1 MVTIDAS
8 NGWMKLHV
16 VRVMAPGYALLDWIH
31 GGTLSARCTKEPGDQ
46 GMSGYVPNPPKNVR
60 YDEAK
65 PVDIHAK
72 RWAEYEKHGKAP
84 APAKEKVRVAL
95 RIGVFFDGTLNNASN
110 AASGLLCGAHHPIR
124 PEDVDASCKPYMA
137 DPEGSYGNDVS
148 NVSKLFDLYPSAK
161 DVEGE
166 GSIRLSIRSI
176 YIEGIGTT
184 GGVED
189 KLLNAATGRGNTGV
203 AAKVQ
208 QAFSDLKDSI
218 RELIDNSPG
227 CEITSLTFDTFGFSR
242 GAAAARH
249 FANEIVRC
257 KQGPLGEVLRSNPKG
272 FSSGFGNQFNSE
284 VIMGFVG
291 LFDTVPSVAGVTN
304 FANIQSPVAPGIKLY
319 LDRRYFTD
327 VVQLVA
333 RDEHRANFALST
345 VVPAHRE
352 ISLPGVHSDLGGGYR
367 EVVEECVLVYPMQ
380 ALTVPQGTD
389 IRTTSIYLSTQK
401 QKARMVT
408 DGWPESMLDIVTPP
422 PSVAPDWEQ
431 EKTGPKKLRVYAG
444 LQLKRSVSGKLAV
457 VYLRLMHKLAKEKG
471 VQFEVIDVSDPAY
484 SVPSELQ
491 PFCDRVLAG
500 DYKPDPDEEELLKLK
515 YVHMSANWNNP
526 IGGSREQ
533 GVTLRYANAPTDDA
547 VRVRHPH
554 VADSS
559 WRTF

>member
-1 MVTIDAS
+1 
-8 NGWMKLHV
+8 
-16 VRVMAPGYALLDWIH
+16 
-31 GGTLSARCTKEPGDQ
+31 
-46 GMSGYVPNPPKNVR
+46 MSGYVPNPPKNVR

-72 RWAEYEKHGKAP
+72 RWAEYEKYGKAP
-84 APAKEKVRVAL
+84 AAAKEKVRVAL
-95 RIGVFFDGTLNNASN
+95 RIGVFFDGTLNNAGNS
-110 AASGLLCGAHHPIR
+110 ASGLLCGAHHPIR

-166 GSIRLSIRSI
+166 GSVRLSLRSL
-176 YIEGIGTT
+176 YIDGIGTA
-184 GGVED
+184 GGAED
-189 KLLNAATGRGNTGV
+189 KLLNAATGRGDTGV

-208 QAFSDLKDSI
+208 QAFSDLNDSI
-218 RELIDNSPG
+218 KELIDRSPG

-257 KQGPLGEVLRSNPKG
+257 KQGPLGEVLRRNPKG
-272 FSSGFGNQFNSE
+272 FSSSFGNQFNSD

-304 FANIQSPVAPGIKLY
+304 LGNIQSAVAPGIKLY
-319 LDRRYFTD
+319 LDRRFVSD

-333 RDEHRANFALST
+333 RDERRANFALST

-367 EVVEECVLVYPMQ
+367 EVVEECVLVNPMQ
-380 ALTVPQGTD
+380 ALTVPQGTN
-389 IRTTSIYLSTQK
+389 IQTTSIYLDTQK
-401 QKARMVT
+401 QKANMVA
-408 DGWPESMLDIVTPP
+408 DGWPESMLDIVTPT
-422 PSVAPDWEQ
+422 PSMAPDWEQ
-431 EKTGPKKLRVYAG
+431 DKTGPKKLRVYAG

-471 VQFEVIDVSDPAY
+471 VQFEVIDESDPAY

-500 DYKPDPDEEELLKLK
+500 EYKPEPAEEQLLRLK

-526 IGGSREQ
+526 IGASREQ
-533 GVTLRYANAPTDDA
+533 GITLRYTNAPTDDGM
-547 VRVRHPH
+547 RVRHPH
-554 VADSS
+554 VADSV